1 MIPSAVAKN
10 TTTLTDRP
18 QRNCDNT
25 LLGVLEK
32 LTESENTGF
41 EHHSNH
47 KHCYTAYS
55 TRARPKMRYRN
66 EQIAYVEY
74 IVRVEGNV

>member
-1 MIPSAVAKN
+1 MMSLAVAKN
-10 TTTLTDRP
+10 TTTLTDKP
-18 QRNCDNT
+18 QKNCDNAV
-25 LLGVLEK
+25 LDVLEN
-32 LTESENTGF
+32 LTESENPGF

-55 TRARPKMRYRN
+55 TKAIQKMRYRN
-66 EQIAYVEY
+66 EKIVYIEY